1 MLSGTKSIMKF
12 KIKEWFEKIKKFIK
26 NLTPK
31 QKMYISIGLVL
42 GFILINSMLNGDVSF
57 WISKIPQT
65 LYQSVIPYG
74 KFPLIDDFLINHIR
88 KFMHFFEYLI
98 FGILVS
104 KYYLFK
110 KRNINRLIN
119 SVYIVLSIAFVDET
133 IQILS
138 GRESLVSDIW
148 IDLFG
153 GIAGISVY
161 FIYRYIKLK
170 KSKGEKLWKIK

>member
-1 MLSGTKSIMKF
+1 MPSGTKNIMKF
-12 KIKEWFEKIKKFIK
+12 KFKEWFEKIKEFIK

-31 QKMYISIGLVL
+31 QKMYISIGVVL

-88 KFMHFFEYLI
+88 KFAHFLEYMI

-110 KRNINRLIN
+110 RKSLNRLVN
-119 SVYIVLSIAFVDET
+119 SIFIILSIAFIDES
-133 IQILS
+133 IQIIS
-138 GRESLVSDIW
+138 GRESLVSDMW
-148 IDLFG
+148 LDLFG
-153 GIAGISVY
+153 GIVGILVY
-161 FIYRYIKLK
+161 LIFKYHKFI
-170 KSKGEKLWKIK
+170 KSNRNK